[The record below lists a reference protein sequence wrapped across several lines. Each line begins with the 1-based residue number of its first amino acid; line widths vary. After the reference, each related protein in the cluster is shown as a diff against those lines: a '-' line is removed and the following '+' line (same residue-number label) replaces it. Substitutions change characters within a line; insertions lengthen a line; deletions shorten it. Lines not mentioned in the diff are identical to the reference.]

1 MALIEVVMPKMGE
14 SVMEGTILNWLKK
27 VGDKIE
33 QDEPILEVA
42 TDKVDT
48 EIPSTHAGVL
58 KEVLVKEG
66 DVVQVGSA
74 IAIIDTAGDSAESK
88 AAGSSARVIELVNVH
103 ERLREQVAESL
114 RELDDIL
121 AKLED

>member
-1 MALIEVVMPKMGE
+1 MTAERIATALARIE
-14 SVMEGTILNWLKK
+14 T
-27 VGDKIE
+27 
-33 QDEPILEVA
+33 
-42 TDKVDT
+42 
-48 EIPSTHAGVL
+48 
-58 KEVLVKEG
+58 
-66 DVVQVGSA
+66 A
-74 IAIIDTAGDSAESK
+74 IARIDAASSDIARDASANAESK